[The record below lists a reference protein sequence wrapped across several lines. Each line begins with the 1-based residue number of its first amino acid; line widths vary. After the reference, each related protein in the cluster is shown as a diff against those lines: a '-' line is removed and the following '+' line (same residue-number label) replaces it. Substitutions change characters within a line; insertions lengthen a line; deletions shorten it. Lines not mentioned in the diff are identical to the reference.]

1 MIPPPPLGKSPR
13 PLRMIFPL
21 ESRWDLSEWVLPWE
35 VPHTSQN
42 DFPLGKAL
50 RPLGMSFPLGS
61 PPDLSEWFS
70 PWEVP
75 QTPQNDFP
83 PGKSPRPLRIKKVM
97 PLSTTNPSPPQIH
110 EHFSILRIPAYMTFF
125 SFIFKFSR
133 DLCQT
138 AGGSAG
144 LSLRSRDQGFPPA
157 TTNVAPGYFQGK
169 IKEKKTK
176 EILSCLIPRLLVE
189 FTQQLEILATALFRN
204 HHLY

>member
-1 MIPPPPLGKSPR
+1 MTVQNSVGTVLLCCAENGCWGFIPCNITLTSARWCKFTTPSSMEKYRIITHFTLLVDDYSPLRGPPDPSGWCPPPLGKSPR

-21 ESRWDLSEWVLPWE
+21 ESRWDLSEWVPSWE

-61 PPDLSEWFS
+61 PLDFSEWFS

-97 PLSTTNPSPPQIH
+97 PLSTTKPSLPPDSWALFH
-110 EHFSILRIPAYMTFF
+110 LTY
-125 SFIFKFSR
+125 
-133 DLCQT
+133 
-138 AGGSAG
+138 
-144 LSLRSRDQGFPPA
+144 
-157 TTNVAPGYFQGK
+157 
-169 IKEKKTK
+169 
-176 EILSCLIPRLLVE
+176 SCLHDVFLI
-189 FTQQLEILATALFRN
+189 
-204 HHLY
+204 HL